1 MDGLAGPAAAP
12 FPFARPPEGG
22 QGFYPGAPVQGKWNS
37 VWPPGAGQFG
47 WKLDVEKEIPY
58 YPLGYSGAEELTKKV
73 VTPLRVSERWAN
85 SMLWSIYNVHHSAVL
100 WVSSRIWKKG
110 RNQREAETL
119 ARVLDLAITEFGHA
133 TVEKSATFEVMLR
146 RMWAIRYAD
155 KQGHWEQAALLEEIP
170 SEKHPE
176 LHEVI
181 VGKLLKTHQ
190 LIVNA
195 DSVKASSTSVND
207 DV

>member
-1 MDGLAGPAAAP
+1 MASAASPEEVEAAA
-12 FPFARPPEGG
+12 
-22 QGFYPGAPVQGKWNS
+22 
-37 VWPPGAGQFG
+37 
-47 WKLDVEKEIPY
+47 
-58 YPLGYSGAEELTKKV
+58 
-73 VTPLRVSERWAN
+73 LRVTVE
-85 SMLWSIYNVHHSAVL
+85 SIDDEFAAKMRGVSWHEGCPVPMADLRRVHVPYLDFEGRTQRGTETRA
-100 WVSSRIWKKG
+100 RI
-110 RNQREAETL
+110 
-119 ARVLDLAITEFGHA
+119 LDLAITEFGHA

-146 RMWAIRYAD
+146 RMWAIRDAD